1 MKIIVIKILLISI
14 SFART
19 SFNLQLFV
27 KDQKKKEKWA
37 SIIQV
42 KSSRT
47 YLVSIIKRQ
56 RKLDISVF
64 DKYISTNFIQVH
76 SILKLNF
83 GDRLLILSA
92 VTEGGGMLEWFL
104 IKVVVIS
111 GKKD

>member
-14 SFART
+14 PFART
-19 SFNLQLFV
+19 DFNLQLFV
-27 KDQKKKEKWA
+27 KDQKKKKKGD
-37 SIIQV
+37 QV

-92 VTEGGGMLEWFL
+92 VTEGRGSAR
-104 IKVVVIS
+104 VVFDKS
-111 GKKD
+111 RRN